1 MILMRYV
8 SHMLTTC
15 LVQITIVAL
24 IFVPIM
30 MLRYTDVVH
39 AKAEELVN
47 IFYQVKQIIFKD

>member
-47 IFYQVKQIIFKD
+47 IFYQVK